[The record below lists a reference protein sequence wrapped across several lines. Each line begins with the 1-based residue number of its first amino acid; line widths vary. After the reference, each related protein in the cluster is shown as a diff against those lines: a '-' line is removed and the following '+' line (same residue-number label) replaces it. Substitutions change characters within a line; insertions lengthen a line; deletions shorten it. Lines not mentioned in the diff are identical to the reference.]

1 MVNLICG
8 WRFSETRS
16 PESEG
21 SQQPIQIGQ
30 ADDVDCRQAKGHRR
44 ANRGIKHLGGNDD
57 RYPSF
62 GLNDGYVSARAP
74 FGVQL
79 PDLAAMQRV
88 PTIMDLSVLVDMGRV
103 DPRWLWGRKAW
114 LFTGSDRGGERAASM
129 YSLILTAKL
138 NNVDPRARLADVL
151 GGIGDHPASH
161 LDQLF
166 PRNGESS
173 LPPQLKVPRGIRR
186 MGTIARQLRTFKQ
199 AWSFDMQPG
208 PNRWLAE
215 YAFVCVGKRWPD
227 AVHLDTCKVL

>member
-44 ANRGIKHLGGNDD
+44 ANRGIKHPGGNDD

-88 PTIMDLSVLVDMGRV
+88 PAVMDFNALVDMGRMNL
-103 DPRWLWGRKAW
+103 RWLW
-114 LFTGSDRGGERAASM
+114 
-129 YSLILTAKL
+129 
-138 NNVDPRARLADVL
+138 VAR
-151 GGIGDHPASH
+151 II
-161 LDQLF
+161 
-166 PRNGESS
+166 SS
-173 LPPQLKVPRGIRR
+173 LVRIPAA
-186 MGTIARQLRTFKQ
+186 IAQQPYTPLSKRQNST
-199 AWSFDMQPG
+199 A
-208 PNRWLAE
+208 
-215 YAFVCVGKRWPD
+215 
-227 AVHLDTCKVL
+227 